1 MPFNLLANVRTATAF
16 LPSTSIS
23 SYNKLIIRCIF
34 RLFNGRQHHAAAFKG
49 HKASA
54 TRQRTIMYRIGHIAY
69 GMVVII
75 CFLTSSISERPY
87 TMPTKIDLMNAV
99 VRIGIRIIGASDKG

>member
-1 MPFNLLANVRTATAF
+1 MHLQA
-16 LPSTSIS
+16 
-23 SYNKLIIRCIF
+23 
-34 RLFNGRQHHAAAFKG
+34 FNGRQHHARFQG

-75 CFLTSSISERPY
+75 CFSHKLNIRTAVY
-87 TMPTKIDLMNAV
+87 NAYCKIDLMNAV
-99 VRIGIRIIGASDKG
+99 VRIGSGS